1 MIEYFPKPNFLE
13 ATVKVELN
21 LASYTIKADLKNAT
35 VVDTIGLC

>member
-21 LASYTIKADLKNAT
+21 LASYTIKADLKKCNSS
-35 VVDTIGLC
+35 